1 VKFLCDEL
9 TYRAQLKKP
18 VQTPNDETGGY
29 DISYTTIKTFWLG
42 LQEESPHLNA
52 VRGVNIGEG
61 VTQIG
66 KARYQAL
73 QSLGA
78 AFNNAFSYAF
88 DSIPDINTVKS
99 NYFIFVQEDSAT
111 RGRLFRIMGMARD
124 EKNRQL
130 IKIQMHYVEEQG
142 TGFQI

>member
-1 VKFLCDEL
+1 MKFLCDEL
-9 TYRAQLKKP
+9 TYRAKLQKA
-18 VQTPNDETGGY
+18 VQTPNDDGGY
-29 DISYTTIKTFWLG
+29 TRSYETIKSFWLG
-42 LQEESPHLNA
+42 LQEESPYLNA

-66 KARYQAL
+66 KARFQSL

-88 DSIPDINTVKS
+88 NSIPDINTVKS

-111 RGRLFRIMGMARD
+111 RGRLFQIMGMGRD

-130 IKIQMHYVEEQG
+130 IRIQMHYIEEQG